1 MKLRKRRMLAICIGF
16 WYADEYLK
24 HKNDENKINQEKLSS
39 SYIDLFR
46 VHKYF
51 TEIGCKSIYIL
62 TDLINDLN
70 DESIL
75 HLLLNRNLSVD
86 IRSFLSELRNNN
98 QYREVKT
105 KIDLLRNI
113 EELLKLVTEKKRI
126 FIYYTGH
133 GSENNIL
140 LPNLEYLDV
149 SDLHKEVLNKSE
161 KNLLIH
167 NLISNTQISYE
178 LFYFFD
184 CCAVSTLFLPFKWD
198 NRFRLANHTF
208 YQIPVTSLFA
218 VNNNKSQAYADGSGS
233 KFTQFVFKILHQNIA
248 VTTNTSEIF
257 NEKNHIVTAKH
268 YISYNELIQKLKE
281 DSVTFHIESSR
292 IESYLPQW
300 LIGFQYNIKSKEN
313 LVVIEIE

>member
-1 MKLRKRRMLAICIGF
+1 MLAICIGF

-24 HKNDENKINQEKLSS
+24 HKNDENKINHEKLSS

-86 IRSFLSELRNNN
+86 IRSFLAELRNNN

-105 KIDLLRNI
+105 KIDLLRNL
-113 EELLKLVTEKKRI
+113 EELLKLVAENKRI

-133 GSENNIL
+133 GSDNNIL
-140 LPNLEYLDV
+140 LPNLEYLNV
-149 SDLHKEVLNKSE
+149 SDLHREVLNKCE
-161 KNLLIH
+161 KNLLIR
-167 NLISNTQISYE
+167 NLISNTEISYE

-198 NRFRLANHTF
+198 NRFRLANHAF

-218 VNNNKSQAYADGSGS
+218 VNNNKSQAYADGRGS
-233 KFTQFVFKILHQNIA
+233 KFTQIIFKIWQENI
-248 VTTNTSEIF
+248 VIITNTSNRSDTSNVED
-257 NEKNHIVTAKH
+257 HIITAKH
-268 YISYNELIQKLKE
+268 HISYNELIEKLKE
-281 DSVTFHIESSR
+281 NSVTFHIESSR
-292 IESYLPQW
+292 LESYLPHW
-300 LIGFQYNIKSKEN
+300 LMGFQYNIKLKEN